1 MSQVRCL
8 NVFFTPFHLEL
19 LTAIKFLVNYK
30 CVKNMTAD
38 VYAVAS
44 EDKLVKVTCLQVE
57 DHLFFVPSPSEK
69 QRITPQS
76 TWSKPFILQSH
87 CDQKKKKTYLEAP
100 WDVNL
105 PICQT
110 AFWKL

>member
-1 MSQVRCL
+1 MY
-8 NVFFTPFHLEL
+8 FAPFHLEL
-19 LTAIKFLVNYK
+19 LTAIKFLINYK
-30 CVKNMTAD
+30 CVKNTTAD

-76 TWSKPFILQSH
+76 VWSKPFILHSH
-87 CDQKKKKTYLEAP
+87 RDKKKKKTHLEAL